1 MPGDACLCHGL
12 GYCKKK
18 GGRGIFSPTEININK
33 GKLKLFEAVS
43 ESHVILKYL
52 ARPHN
57 VYQNPYNQFTII
69 FNNDLLPASRAQPLQ
84 SA

>member
-1 MPGDACLCHGL
+1 MPWIGL
-12 GYCKKK
+12 LQKKK
-18 GGRGIFSPTEININK
+18 GGGGGFFFPTEININK
-33 GKLKLFEAVS
+33 GKLKLFEAIS

-57 VYQNPYNQFTII
+57 VYQNPYNRFTII